1 MTFIMDINAT
11 MATGKSIRIYLPT
24 GSVNGIRHAEIA
36 NWTGQAISC
45 PRSEIKSLNE
55 WDEVSSPGVYF
66 LFGADDGQHQ
76 TVYIGEAENVRD
88 RIKNHVIN
96 KDFWN
101 EVVCITNKDESLTKS
116 HVKYL
121 EAILIEQAINV
132 NRYQIQNSVKPKRPT
147 LPRAERDSMDEF
159 STYIGI
165 LLGVLGH
172 KLLEPYVNQQSGLN
186 EETSATKLQ
195 LLKKH
200 AYGNLV
206 SDGFLVYKGSEMA
219 VDSVKSLQSYNEVLR
234 QRFIEEGKVVQ
245 RDKKFIFTQDT
256 LFSSPSSAAS
266 VLLGSSR
273 NGLDVWKNSEGK
285 SLNEIEISQ

>member
-1 MTFIMDINAT
+1 MDKSAVIM
-11 MATGKSIRIYLPT
+11 TGKSIRVYLPT
-24 GSVNGIRHAEIA
+24 GSINGVRHAEIT
-36 NWTGQAISC
+36 NWTGQALSC
-45 PRSEIKSLNE
+45 PRSEIKSLND

-66 LFGADDGQHQ
+66 LFGADGGQHQ

-101 EVVCITNKDESLTKS
+101 EVICITNKDESLTKS

-121 EAILIEQAINV
+121 EALLIEQASNV
-132 NRYQIQNSVKPKRPT
+132 NRYQIQNTVSPKRPT

-159 STYIGI
+159 SSYIGI

-172 KLLEPYVNQQSGLN
+172 KLLEPYVNQVPGLN
-186 EETSATKLQ
+186 AETSTTKLQ

-200 AYGNLV
+200 AFGNLV
-206 SDGFLVYKGSEMA
+206 SDGFLVSKGSEMLA
-219 VDSVKSLQSYNEVLR
+219 DSVKSLQSYNEALR

-273 NGLDVWKNSEGK
+273 NGLDVWKNTEGETLK
-285 SLNEIEISQ
+285 EIETSQ